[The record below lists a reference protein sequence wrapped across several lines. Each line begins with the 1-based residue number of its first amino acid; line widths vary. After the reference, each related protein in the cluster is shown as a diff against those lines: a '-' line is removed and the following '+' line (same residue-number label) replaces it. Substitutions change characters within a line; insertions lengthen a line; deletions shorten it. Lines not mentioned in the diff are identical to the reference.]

1 MELSEL
7 DRDRAVRAVQQSYN
21 KLSFTMELSE
31 LDRDRAVR
39 AVQQSYN
46 KLSFTMELVI
56 INQLF
61 PNINLIIKYRR
72 RNMI

>member
-7 DRDRAVRAVQQSYN
+7 DRDRAVRAVY
-21 KLSFTMELSE
+21 
-31 LDRDRAVR
+31 
-39 AVQQSYN
+39 QSYN